1 MSRSAN
7 RARKRART
15 ANKRRSS
22 LAFLDHMRGAEF
34 SATGAHSSLGLLAA
48 SNLAGTRA
56 TVSGTFAA
64 KPSPAVLPNTPA
76 ERAPKPSDMPRRSL
90 WQAATGDAAPEPVAE
105 PVKAPEPVAV
115 VHEPIKAAELDKELK
130 AEAKRIMQSDTSG
143 GWRVVGA
150 MDRENGRVSVY
161 VRKHGATV
169 RYSTTAI

>member
-56 TVSGTFAA
+56 TVGGTFAA
-64 KPSPAVLPNTPA
+64 KPSPAVLPHTPA
-76 ERAPKPSDMPRRSL
+76 ERAPKPSDMPPRSI
-90 WQAATGDAAPEPVAE
+90 WQAATGDS
-105 PVKAPEPVAV
+105 APEPVAV
-115 VHEPIKAAELDKELK
+115 VHEPIKAAGLSKELK